1 MVEQKVKK
9 PARIINW
16 TNYIAKKKIRINL
29 FKLTTS
35 KFEPCL
41 QVSVYV

>member
-16 TNYIAKKKIRINL
+16 TNYIAKKKL
-29 FKLTTS
+29 ELTFAKLTTS